1 MKRKAIVAGATGLV
15 GQELV
20 QLLLQDHDYE
30 EVTMLVRR
38 PVELTHP
45 KLQVNVIDFD
55 RLKEADIPMEGA
67 DVYCTLGTT
76 IKKAG
81 TQEAFRK
88 VDYTYPLVLGQMAES
103 RGAKRFMIVTAT
115 GANASSRIFYSRVK
129 GEIEEALKELG
140 LGELHI
146 FRPSLLLG
154 DRGEFRAGERL
165 MGVFA
170 PLFKGP
176 LRAYGPVQ
184 ARSVAAAMLRAAK
197 EGLPGVHVHESR
209 DIPKK

>member
-1 MKRKAIVAGATGLV
+1 MSRKAIVAGATGLV
-15 GQELV
+15 GRELV
-20 QLLLQDHDYE
+20 HLLLQNPEYE
-30 EVTMLVRR
+30 EVMILARR
-38 PVELTHP
+38 PVDILHP
-45 KLQVNVIDFD
+45 KLQTKVIDFD
-55 RLKEADIPMEGA
+55 RLKEADIDMVGA

-88 VDYTYPLVLGQMAES
+88 VDYTYPLVLGQLAKGG
-103 RGAKRFMIVTAT
+103 GAKRLMIVTAT

-154 DRGEFRAGERL
+154 DRGEFRTWERFMAVL
-165 MGVFA
+165 T
-170 PLFKGP
+170 PLFIGP
-176 LRAYGPVQ
+176 LRGYRPVQ
-184 ARSVAAAMLRAAK
+184 ARAVAAAMIAAAQK
-197 EGLPGVHVHESR
+197 NRHGVHVHESR
-209 DIPKK
+209 DIPKE

>member
-1 MKRKAIVAGATGLV
+1 MSRKAIVAGATGLV
-15 GQELV
+15 GRELV
-20 QLLLQDHDYE
+20 HLLLHDPEYE
-30 EVTMLVRR
+30 EVMILVRK
-38 PVELTHP
+38 PVDILHP
-45 KLQVNVIDFD
+45 KLQTEVIDFD
-55 RLKEADIPMEGA
+55 RLKEADIDMVGA

-88 VDYTYPLVLGQMAES
+88 VDYAYPLVLGQLAKT
-103 RGAKRFMIVTAT
+103 GDAKRFMIVTAT

-129 GEIEEALKELG
+129 GETEEALKELE
-140 LGELHI
+140 LRELHI

-154 DRGEFRAGERL
+154 DRDEFRTGERL
-165 MGVFA
+165 MGFFA

-184 ARSVAAAMLRAAK
+184 AQSVAAAMIRAAK

-209 DIPKK
+209 DIPKE